1 MTYTH
6 VEVLR
11 VYIWDELVGA
21 VAPSG
26 RAYAFEYAS
35 SWRRRGI
42 ELAPVLMPA
51 SPPRRSQRVF
61 SFPGLNEQTYQ
72 GLPPMLADSVPD
84 RFGNGIIDSVLARE
98 GVLPRDVNALDRL
111 AYVGARGMG
120 ALTFAPASSPRVE
133 HTAVEMNHLVE
144 AARAALRGEL
154 NSPQVATESLNELIQ
169 VGTSAG
175 GARAKAVI
183 AWNTTTGEMRAGG
196 ITAPSGFEQ
205 WLVKF
210 DGVGADD
217 QLGQAMSY
225 GRTEFA
231 YYLMA
236 TAAGVEMSESRL
248 LEEGGRAHFITR
260 RFDRPGT
267 DGERLHMQ
275 SLCAIAAIDFN
286 AIETNDYASLFTAAA
301 ELGIDDTAQLFRR
314 MVFNV
319 LASNN
324 DDHSKNHAFLMDRSG
339 TWEASPA
346 YDITFAYNPTSPWT
360 AKHLMSVNGK
370 FDAITRGDL
379 HAVGEIFD
387 VPGYRR
393 IVREVEDAVRRWSE
407 FAAEA
412 GLPDERTV
420 EVATRLEAVALR

>member
-1 MTYTH
+1 MTYKR
-6 VEVLR
+6 VEVLN
-11 VYIWDELVGA
+11 VYIWDQHVGA
-21 VAPSG
+21 VAPAG
-26 RAYAFEYAS
+26 RSYAFEYTPT
-35 SWRRRGI
+35 WRRRHI
-42 ELAPVLMPA
+42 ELAPALMPTT
-51 SPPRRSQRVF
+51 SRRRIF
-61 SFPGLNEQTYQ
+61 SFPALSEETYQ

-98 GVLPRDVNALDRL
+98 GVLPGDISALDRL
-111 AYVGARGMG
+111 AYVGKRGMG
-120 ALTFAPASSPRVE
+120 ALTFAPESSPRTE
-133 HTAVEMNHLVE
+133 HTAVEMSHLVE
-144 AARAALRGEL
+144 AARAALRGDIDD
-154 NSPQVATESLNELIQ
+154 SDVAGESLNELIQ

-196 ITAPSGFEQ
+196 ITAPPGFEQ
-205 WLVKF
+205 WLLKF
-210 DGVGADD
+210 DGVGEDN
-217 QLGQAMSY
+217 QLGKAMNY
-225 GRTEFA
+225 GRTEYA

-236 TAAGVEMSESRL
+236 TAAGVEMSECRV

-286 AIETNDYASLFTAAA
+286 AIETNDYASLFTSA
-301 ELGIDDTAQLFRR
+301 EKLGIDDRDELFRR

-324 DDHSKNHAFLMDRSG
+324 DDHSKNHAFLMDQEG
-339 TWEASPA
+339 TWFLSPA
-346 YDITFAYNPTSPWT
+346 YDITFAYNPRSPWT

-379 HAVGEIFD
+379 HAVGDSFGIH
-387 VPGYRR
+387 GYRR
-393 IVREVEDAVRRWSE
+393 IVREVEAAVKRWRE
-407 FAAEA
+407 FANEA
-412 GLPDERTV
+412 GLPNERTI
-420 EVATRLEAVALR
+420 EVATRLDAIAL

>member
-1 MTYTH
+1 MTYTR

-26 RAYAFEYAS
+26 RAYAFEYAP

-42 ELAPVLMPA
+42 ELAPILMPT
-51 SPPRRSQRVF
+51 SLPRRAQRVF

-98 GVLPRDVNALDRL
+98 GVLPSEISAIDRL
-111 AYVGARGMG
+111 AYVGKRGMG
-120 ALTFAPASSPRVE
+120 ALTFAPDSSPRAQ

-154 NSPQVATESLNELIQ
+154 DSPAVTTESLNELIQ

-183 AWNTTTGEMRAGG
+183 AWNTATGEMRAGG
-196 ITAPSGFEQ
+196 ITAPPGFEQ
-205 WLVKF
+205 WLLKF
-210 DGVGADD
+210 DGVGVDN
-217 QLGQAMSY
+217 QLGQARSY

-236 TAAGVEMSESRL
+236 TAAGVEMSECRL

-267 DGERLHMQ
+267 GGDRLHMQ

-286 AIETNDYASLFTAAA
+286 AIETNDYASLFTVAA
-301 ELGIDDTAQLFRR
+301 ELGVDNTAQLFRR

-324 DDHSKNHAFLMDRSG
+324 DDHSKNHSFLMDQSG
-339 TWEASPA
+339 AWTASPA
-346 YDITFAYNPTSPWT
+346 YDITFAYDPTSPWT

-370 FDAITRGDL
+370 FDAITRDDL
-379 HAVGEIFD
+379 HAVGETFE
-387 VPGYRR
+387 VPGHRR
-393 IVREVEDAVRRWSE
+393 IVREIEAAVKRWPE

-420 EVATRLEAVALR
+420 EVGTRLDTIAL